1 MDPTQLLIRSA
12 RTQDVPAI
20 RALVEPLAQQ
30 RVLLQKEAVA
40 YYESIQ
46 EFVVA
51 EAPDGSLAG
60 FGALHVIWEDI
71 AERPFITVGF
81 AAFRMLRPLN
91 DVYGP
96 LSARWAIVS
105 APLPWKSR

>member
-1 MDPTQLLIRSA
+1 MEPTQLLIRPA

-20 RALVEPLAQQ
+20 RDHVEPLAQR

-51 EAPDGSLAG
+51 EAPDGA
-60 FGALHVIWEDI
+60 IWMVAD
-71 AERPFITVGF
+71 ASPGGLYRATP
-81 AAFRMLRPLN
+81 
-91 DVYGP
+91 
-96 LSARWAIVS
+96 
-105 APLPWKSR
+105 K